1 MDKYMDSNVLQSLNH
16 EPVVCKQLPQAFN
29 HHRGTQLCQ
38 QYVMCHIELTGDHNL
53 KGLDT
58 QKIAN
63 MCDLYTRKLHSSRLK
78 ITKVGDYDYTYSKD
92 HNRFKRGGRNQN
104 VSYVFQGVLRGA
116 LKM

>member
-1 MDKYMDSNVLQSLNH
+1 M
-16 EPVVCKQLPQAFN
+16 KQLFVSNFN
-29 HHRGTQLCQ
+29 KPSTIIVGHS
-38 QYVMCHIELTGDHNL
+38 YVSNMSCATLTGDHNL

-78 ITKVGDYDYTYSKD
+78 ITKVGDYDYTYTKD

-104 VSYVFQGVLRGA
+104 VSDVFQGVLRGA
-116 LKM
+116 VKL